1 MPKTTKTP
9 VTPTAAEKKGTD
21 ESRSDRSRTPKTP
34 GGHTEVRTPRTL
46 SIGSRRRPYEFDSTL
61 GYPCEGPVKLMGWNA
76 NGLCDKLHFAASL
89 RKARTG
95 REGRAGVDA
104 IMVLASADTGW
115 LPCLLFSPVEATSHS
130 RIFLCCTRRA
140 LGTGKRGWRHVRLWW
155 RARRHTLPGH
165 LGVARRGEVR
175 GVAPRCGSDC
185 GGCGDGDAG
194 GGGACGEARGREE
207 RSLQATWQG
216 REGLLVQR
224 LSQGL
229 HKGFR
234 RCRPSEDAGFRIE
247 LSSNLKP

>member
-9 VTPTAAEKKGTD
+9 ATPTAAEKKGTD

-104 IMVLASADTGW
+104 IMVQEHKWKEGSYALAQA
-115 LPCLLFSPVEATSHS
+115 
-130 RIFLCCTRRA
+130 RRA
-140 LGTGKRGWRHVRLWW
+140 ATTGGWEL
-155 RARRHTLPGH
+155 L
-165 LGVARRGEVR
+165 VR
-175 GVAPRCGSDC
+175 GSD
-185 GGCGDGDAG
+185 G
-194 GGGACGEARGREE
+194 ARGGT
-207 RSLQATWQG
+207 AI
-216 REGLLVQR
+216 LVDKH
-224 LSQGL
+224 ST
-229 HKGFR
+229 HV
-234 RCRPSEDAGFRIE
+234 
-247 LSSNLKP
+247 